1 MDNFF
6 NFSPFSTGMAAE
18 DMLLKSPIDSEL
30 IRAAKKLGEIEGVRR
45 ALVKKGILDDE
56 KTKNWYCDAPSD
68 REEWK
73 EWWNERRCKPT
84 AAEVSTADTG
94 EAGGEPAGTEVSE
107 PENETYHAKWD
118 GTDV

>member
-6 NFSPFSTGMAAE
+6 DFSLGITAE
-18 DMLLKSPIDSEL
+18 DVLKMTPAESEL

-56 KTKNWYCDAPSD
+56 KTKNWAWDAPSD

-84 AAEVSTADTG
+84 AAEVPAADTG
-94 EAGGEPAGTEVSE
+94 EAGGEPAGTEVPE
-107 PENETYHAKWD
+107 PESETHHAERD
-118 GTDV
+118 GADV